1 MLISLKRK
9 RIMSERREAVGQR
22 HAAARDLVSA
32 LREAEAAVEALKSAN
47 DRFYRSDVQAEQA
60 GLSSLRR
67 SRERMFAFLTAGE
80 LIAEAPILSRILGL
94 RVSVARPMPLI
105 EWVDHTSNL
114 DLGDAGGGAQA

>member
-1 MLISLKRK
+1 MLISLRRK

-22 HAAARDLVSA
+22 HAAARDLVAA

-80 LIAEAPILSRILGL
+80 LIDEAPILSRILGL

-105 EWVDHTSNL
+105 EWVDHTSKL